1 MGECSLAEKVESN
14 ECAEIES
21 SFDKLVNIITITP
34 IFESLSFS
42 VYCKR
47 TFWLGIYKSLSFCT
61 N

>member
-1 MGECSLAEKVESN
+1 MGEGSLAEKVESN

-42 VYCKR
+42 VYC
-47 TFWLGIYKSLSFCT
+47 
-61 N
+61 